1 MKPKVLIV
9 DDEFG
14 IRKMFSEMLALESCP
29 ADEAVNGGPA
39 LDLMRTSPQ
48 PLAVLLVLA
57 MPIVNGEQML
67 AEVADDPDL
76 AARYRI
82 IMVTGSTD

>member
-9 DDEFG
+9 DDEFS
-14 IRKMFSEMLALESCP
+14 IRKMFSEMLALEGCP
-29 ADEAVNGGPA
+29 TEEAVNGGLA
-39 LDLMRTSPQ
+39 LDLMHTSPQ
-48 PLAVLLVLA
+48 PLVVLLGLA

-76 AARYRI
+76 AARHRI